1 MQPRVQRRCSLPN
14 FSQTKGRLPL
24 SLPVISVTDEND
36 ITVPS
41 NVDDE
46 HDSRKS
52 MNRKQWYRR
61 ILSLKDDIE
70 TAYAR
75 LGSQIKSGICNMKTH
90 LSPSLERAKNT
101 TRKGSSRCLIVH
113 HQTED
118 KKRKKT
124 KCSPVEDEEE
134 FSDYGYSEYVDKN
147 YSPSLIMHP
156 LKEGTFSAHI
166 SLDSFP
172 SDDNIV
178 VKVRGYKLDI
188 FQQKRRLDVKD
199 WSREKTKFA
208 QKPFKC
214 GEIDLPIYVEPST
227 LQFSVNDDS
236 DLFIQGHMKGSM
248 GQRLSLSA
256 DDLIIKGIRQN
267 KHHSLSQRKNKSIWY
282 LHKSKEAEDKDGSP
296 FRERAYTSMF

>member
-14 FSQTKGRLPL
+14 FCQTKGRSPQ
-24 SLPVISVTDEND
+24 SVPVINVTDEND

-41 NVDDE
+41 NADDE
-46 HDSRKS
+46 LDSRKS

-75 LGSQIKSGICNMKTH
+75 LGSQIKSGFCNMKTH
-90 LSPSLERAKNT
+90 LSPSLERGKNT
-101 TRKGSSRCLIVH
+101 SRKGSSRCLIVH

-124 KCSPVEDEEE
+124 KCSPVEDEDE
-134 FSDYGYSEYVDKN
+134 FSDYDYVDKN
-147 YSPSLIMHP
+147 YSPSLVMHP

-166 SLDSFP
+166 SLNSFP

-199 WSREKTKFA
+199 GSREKNKICS
-208 QKPFKC
+208 K
-214 GEIDLPIYVEPST
+214 
-227 LQFSVNDDS
+227 
-236 DLFIQGHMKGSM
+236 
-248 GQRLSLSA
+248 
-256 DDLIIKGIRQN
+256 II
-267 KHHSLSQRKNKSIWY
+267 
-282 LHKSKEAEDKDGSP
+282 
-296 FRERAYTSMF
+296 

>member
-14 FSQTKGRLPL
+14 FSQTKGRSPQ
-24 SLPVISVTDEND
+24 SVPVINVTDEND
-36 ITVPS
+36 ITVLS
-41 NVDDE
+41 NADDE
-46 HDSRKS
+46 LDSRKS

-101 TRKGSSRCLIVH
+101 PRKGSSRCLIVH

-124 KCSPVEDEEE
+124 KCSPVEGDDE
-134 FSDYGYSEYVDKN
+134 FSDYGYSDYVDKN
-147 YSPSLIMHP
+147 YSPSLVMHP

-166 SLDSFP
+166 SLNSFP

-188 FQQKRRLDVKD
+188 FQQKRRFDVKD
-199 WSREKTKFA
+199 GSREKTKSA
-208 QKPFKC
+208 QKSYKC

-227 LQFSVNDDS
+227 LQFSVNDDC

-256 DDLIIKGIRQN
+256 DDLIIKGIRN
-267 KHHSLSQRKNKSIWY
+267 NYLSQKKNKSIWY
-282 LHKSKEAEDKDGSP
+282 LRKSKEAEDGSP

>member
-1 MQPRVQRRCSLPN
+1 MFFFLSRRKLQMQPRVQRRCSLPN
-14 FSQTKGRLPL
+14 FSQTKGTVPQ

-46 HDSRKS
+46 LDSRKS
-52 MNRKQWYRR
+52 MNRKHWYRR

-70 TAYAR
+70 RAYAR

-90 LSPSLERAKNT
+90 LSPSSDRVKT
-101 TRKGSSRCLIVH
+101 SRKGSSRCLIVH
-113 HQTED
+113 HQTEE

-134 FSDYGYSEYVDKN
+134 FNDNGYSDYVDKN
-147 YSPSLIMHP
+147 YSPSLVMHP

-166 SLDSFP
+166 SLNSFP

-188 FQQKRRLDVKD
+188 FQQKRHLDVKD
-199 WSREKTKFA
+199 CSKE
-208 QKPFKC
+208 
-214 GEIDLPIYVEPST
+214 
-227 LQFSVNDDS
+227 
-236 DLFIQGHMKGSM
+236 
-248 GQRLSLSA
+248 
-256 DDLIIKGIRQN
+256 
-267 KHHSLSQRKNKSIWY
+267 
-282 LHKSKEAEDKDGSP
+282 KSKIYSKII
-296 FRERAYTSMF
+296 